1 MRRVFIRPALSM
13 WQHAARRSAVLVLG
27 CASFAAFAFDT
38 SPAAPFVA
46 TQCARVQKR
55 FVIRFD
61 SSVASR
67 TVTLNSRA
75 DLLIFHG
82 TAAKDLKFT
91 MPLSQFQ
98 FSAPAAPAHRILTA
112 VYADNSAFEFGLV
125 DDACW
130 SRLRRYGAGSM
141 NISGS

>member
-1 MRRVFIRPALSM
+1 MQPVFIAHLLSM
-13 WQHAARRSAVLVLG
+13 LQQAARSCAVVLLG
-27 CASFAAFAFDT
+27 CASFVAFAFDT
-38 SPAAPFVA
+38 TPAAPFVA

-61 SSVASR
+61 SSTASR

-91 MPLSQFQ
+91 MPLTQFQ
-98 FSAPAAPAHRILTA
+98 FSAPPGPAHRMLTA
-112 VYADNSAFEFGLV
+112 IYTDNSTFQFGLV

-130 SRLRRYGAGSM
+130 DRLRRYGAGSM
-141 NISGS
+141 NISG